1 MIERLDSFWCAQV
14 VWALKARPE
23 RLDHAALAIAKIEHP
38 NLVPFRYCQILDRYA
53 ARIKVRG
60 LRKDHATR
68 LQRLRRGP
76 ADEEGFR
83 GNTQEYDAPQNSFI
97 NVVMDSRRGL
107 PITLSIIYMEVAR
120 RAGIPLYGV
129 AFPGHFLVACDLPGR
144 KLVMDP
150 FNAGSILDNAGCAEL
165 LRRTDPKAQFSPSM
179 IAPATPLSIVQRLLT
194 NLKGSYLKRG
204 DGGGILKVV
213 DILLAL
219 SPNDPNELR
228 MRAALFSLLGAFR
241 AALADVERCIQ
252 LSPTSPD
259 HATLV
264 MTAKSLRDR
273 AKYVN

>member
-1 MIERLDSFWCAQV
+1 MIERMDSFWCAQV
-14 VWALKARPE
+14 VWALKSRPE

-38 NLVPFRYCQILDRYA
+38 NLIPGRYCKILDGYA
-53 ARIKVRG
+53 ARIRVRG

-68 LQRLRRGP
+68 LERLRRVL
-76 ADEEGFR
+76 AEEEGFR
-83 GNTQEYDAPQNSFI
+83 GNTKDYDAPQNSFI
-97 NVVMDSRRGL
+97 NVVMDTRRGL
-107 PITLSIIYMEVAR
+107 PITLSIIYLEVAR

-129 AFPGHFLVACDLPGR
+129 ALPGHFLVACDFPGR
-144 KLVMDP
+144 TLVIDP
-150 FNAGSILDNAGCAEL
+150 FHSGAIRDDAGCNEL
-165 LRRTDPKAQFSPSM
+165 LQKTDPKAQFSPSM
-179 IAPATPLSIVQRLLT
+179 ITPATPLSIVQRMLT
-194 NLKGSYLKRG
+194 NLKGSYIKRG

-273 AKYVN
+273 AKYIN